1 VAKDQQQESAK
12 QQIRDENSGPSR
24 REVELAQINRQL
36 AAEALEVW
44 PVTSDGNC
52 LYRAV
57 AHQLST
63 LPQLSSYHDHN
74 ALRGLAA
81 AHIRA
86 HAEDYSPFL
95 GMEAGDAEFVEYVRK
110 VASLTDAEWGGQLEL
125 KALAAAL
132 QLPIHVYAADA
143 PLLRMEAGTDT
154 DTASDTASTADAVP
168 LRVAYHRH
176 YFSLGE
182 HYNSTVTASKAGEE
196 EDSLGVGSIALA

>member
-24 REVELAQINRQL
+24 REMELAQINRQL

-44 PVTSDGNC
+44 PVISDGNC

-95 GMEAGDAEFVEYVRK
+95 GMEAGDAEFVAHPRVRSRR
-110 VASLTDAEWGGQLEL
+110 AGAAYGCGGR
-125 KALAAAL
+125 
-132 QLPIHVYAADA
+132 Y
-143 PLLRMEAGTDT
+143 
-154 DTASDTASTADAVP
+154 
-168 LRVAYHRH
+168 
-176 YFSLGE
+176 
-182 HYNSTVTASKAGEE
+182 
-196 EDSLGVGSIALA
+196 